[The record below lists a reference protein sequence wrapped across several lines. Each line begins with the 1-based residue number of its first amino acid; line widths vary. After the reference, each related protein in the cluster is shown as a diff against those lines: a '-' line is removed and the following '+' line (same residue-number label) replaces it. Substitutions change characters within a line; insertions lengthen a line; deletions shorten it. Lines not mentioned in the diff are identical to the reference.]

1 VQEARCIE
9 ELQILRF
16 ERQRTLQY
24 YKFVNE
30 TCSRDALARLD
41 TADNLLHDA
50 KAQSAESG
58 GSGSGGVTGRR
69 RSSSSSSSSSSS
81 VPSVHT
87 AQLVDTMNQYSQ
99 LLAEAVLLDRI
110 AEQHSTWLARAK
122 AAFANL

>member
-58 GSGSGGVTGRR
+58 GSGSGGVTGR
-69 RSSSSSSSSSSS
+69 SSSSSS